1 VVTIGTFDGVH
12 LGHRHIIDRLNDRAE
27 EVGGESV
34 LLTFHPHPR
43 SIVQPDAGVRLLS
56 TMTERIQL
64 LEEAGLQ
71 HLIVFPFTL
80 EFSRKSALEYVRDL
94 LVNAIGVKYLVVGYD
109 HHFGRNRE
117 GDIDLL
123 RDYAE
128 TFAFQVEEIAAQTL
142 EEVNISS
149 TKVRNAI
156 KDGDV
161 AAAERYLGYAY
172 RLAGLVVEG
181 EGRGRQ
187 LGFPTANVIPLSQE
201 KLVPA
206 VGVYAV
212 EVLMQ
217 GESYPAMLNI
227 GHKPTFHGEVEWP
240 LGLEVHI
247 IDWTG
252 DIYGKELEIR
262 FKERLRPET
271 AFDSPDEL
279 KDQLAKDRL
288 TVLRLFA

>member
-1 VVTIGTFDGVH
+1 
-12 LGHRHIIDRLNDRAE
+12 
-27 EVGGESV
+27 
-34 LLTFHPHPR
+34 
-43 SIVQPDAGVRLLS
+43 
-56 TMTERIQL
+56 MTERIQL

-117 GDIDLL
+117 GDIQLL
-123 RDYAE
+123 REYAE

-201 KLVPA
+201 KLVPS

-212 EVLMQ
+212 EVVM
-217 GESYPAMLNI
+217 GGRSYPAMLNI

-252 DIYGKELEIR
+252 DIYGKELEVR

-288 TVLRLFA
+288 TTLRLFA